1 MGRKHV
7 DNMFPEKYS
16 PRRVGGGGG
25 AEESCRAAKTARG
38 DPELLVCSNNSAPVT
53 VLREL
58 LSQCEKISAKG
69 NIALCTERAYVDPH
83 RRMLLIPYNVEGER
97 FSLEKVSP
105 GREIEGEHCL
115 VGIIGQSEKM
125 HELIALVRSIAQTE
139 VTVLV
144 QGETGTG
151 KELIARGIHYN
162 SSRRTK
168 RFVAVNCGSLAET
181 LLESEL
187 FGHEK
192 GAFTGAMTQR
202 KGIFEV
208 ADGGTLFLD
217 EVSEIPPS
225 TQVKLLRVLQEGEF
239 QRVGGTD
246 SIRVDIRVVAA
257 TNQNLEERIR
267 SGNFRQDLYYRLNVV
282 PIQVPPL
289 RERNED
295 IPLLM
300 SHFIDQCNQRMDR
313 RIRGVSPQAT
323 AFLMAYTWP
332 GNIRQLENVIQRMVV
347 VAKGEML
354 DVHDLPAEIRG
365 VEEGPQDK
373 VKDLKDIARETAG
386 LAEKSVV
393 LDTLAQNGW
402 NVTRAAR
409 SLGVSRVTLQKKMK
423 TYNLRDHKIRPAKA
437 IRQF

>member
-1 MGRKHV
+1 MSGKLV
-7 DNMFPEKYS
+7 DKMFPGQYA
-16 PRRVGGGGG
+16 PRRRGGGDSGT
-25 AEESCRAAKTARG
+25 EEDCPRERTARG
-38 DPELLVCSNNSAPVT
+38 DPESTVRSKNSVPVT

-58 LSQCEKISAKG
+58 LSQCEKISGNG
-69 NIALCTERAYVDPH
+69 NIALCTERAYVDPQ
-83 RRMLLIPYNVEGER
+83 RRMFLIPYNVEGER
-97 FSLEKVSP
+97 FCLEKVNP
-105 GREIEGEHCL
+105 GREGEHCL

-125 HELIALVRSIAQTE
+125 LELIALVRSVAETE
-139 VTVLV
+139 VTVLI

-162 SSRRTK
+162 SSRRTR

-202 KGIFEV
+202 KGIFES

-217 EVSEIPPS
+217 EVGEIPPS

-246 SIRVDIRVVAA
+246 SIRVDIRIVAA
-257 TNQNLEERIR
+257 TNQNLEEKIR
-267 SGNFRQDLYYRLNVV
+267 SGHFRQDLYYRLNVV

-289 RERNED
+289 RERTED
-295 IPLLM
+295 LPLLM
-300 SHFIDQCNQRMDR
+300 SHFIDQCNQRMNR
-313 RIRGVSPQAT
+313 RIGSVSPQAM

-332 GNIRQLENVIQRMVV
+332 GNVRQLENVIQRMIV
-347 VAKGEML
+347 VAKGGIL

-365 VEEGPQDK
+365 MEKGNQEKGR
-373 VKDLKDIARETAG
+373 DLKDIARETAG
-386 LAEKSVV
+386 LAEKNVI
-393 LDTLAQNGW
+393 LDALVQTGW

-423 TYNLRDHKIRPAKA
+423 TYNLRDHKNKTAKTN
-437 IRQF
+437 RQF